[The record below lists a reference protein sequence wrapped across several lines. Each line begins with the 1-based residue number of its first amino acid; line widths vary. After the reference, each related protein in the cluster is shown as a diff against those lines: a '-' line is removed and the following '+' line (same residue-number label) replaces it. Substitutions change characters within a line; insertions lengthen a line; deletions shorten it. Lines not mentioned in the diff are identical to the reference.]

1 MSWLKTKEGGIFLIL
16 VALFIVLSFIS
27 PVFLTLDNLID
38 IVQTNVVLG
47 ILAIG
52 MTLVIIIGGIDVS
65 VGAMTAAIT
74 VLIGKFMV
82 GIGYSFPVVLL
93 LACLGGT
100 LLGLLNGL
108 VISKI
113 KVHAIV
119 VTLGTLSIYSGITMY
134 VTGGVWINNLPQ
146 AFQDFGRADLFQFSS
161 GDSTIGIPVQILF
174 LVLVALGTGYL
185 LKYMRTGR
193 NIYAVGGNA
202 LSAERAGISLDR
214 VQLFVYSYM
223 GFLAGLA
230 AFVHTSIYRQVD
242 PNAFN
247 GFELQVI
254 AAVVLG
260 GANILGGSGSVTGTL
275 LGVALLA
282 VISNGLTLIHVPSF
296 WHKVIIGCFIVA
308 AVSFDVIQRNRREQ
322 KLAKIDVMYD
332 ERGEKSEAQ
341 LV

>member
-223 GFLAGLA
+223 GFW
-230 AFVHTSIYRQVD
+230 QD
-242 PNAFN
+242 
-247 GFELQVI
+247 
-254 AAVVLG
+254 
-260 GANILGGSGSVTGTL
+260 
-275 LGVALLA
+275 
-282 VISNGLTLIHVPSF
+282 
-296 WHKVIIGCFIVA
+296 
-308 AVSFDVIQRNRREQ
+308 
-322 KLAKIDVMYD
+322 
-332 ERGEKSEAQ
+332 
-341 LV
+341 

>member
-1 MSWLKTKEGGIFLIL
+1 M
-16 VALFIVLSFIS
+16 
-27 PVFLTLDNLID
+27 
-38 IVQTNVVLG
+38 
-47 ILAIG
+47 
-52 MTLVIIIGGIDVS
+52 
-65 VGAMTAAIT
+65 
-74 VLIGKFMV
+74 
-82 GIGYSFPVVLL
+82 
-93 LACLGGT
+93 
-100 LLGLLNGL
+100 
-108 VISKI
+108 
-113 KVHAIV
+113 
-119 VTLGTLSIYSGITMY
+119 
-134 VTGGVWINNLPQ
+134 
-146 AFQDFGRADLFQFSS
+146 
-161 GDSTIGIPVQILF
+161 
-174 LVLVALGTGYL
+174 
-185 LKYMRTGR
+185 
-193 NIYAVGGNA
+193 
-202 LSAERAGISLDR
+202 
-214 VQLFVYSYM
+214 
-223 GFLAGLA
+223 
-230 AFVHTSIYRQVD
+230 HTSIYRQVD